1 MERVGGVL
9 AHETHAALVHEDVG
23 NLGVGVVGVA
33 PGSKQ
38 QVNGTAEAA
47 HISAG
52 LDAHDDAVARVGRG
66 RGNSLGLEI
75 PVLLGVVLLS
85 KFLVVLDAAHGEHDT
100 LGCLVVLA
108 VGGLHAGNAVIA
120 HDQVRS
126 GGTRHNLAACLAH
139 GSLGIRGPH
148 NAAGLGGIG
157 GVGDKVDAVG
167 HVGGVGVG
175 SRIAA
180 EDLGVGDT
188 KAIGHPLQVVGSVV
202 GHHAHQVGVD
212 EALAVLHPEGVVLV
226 GGVVIDAVDAQLLL
240 PGSTRS
246 LNGALGRGRRAAA
259 RIALLE
265 HEHLFGALLKCGVS
279 SSQTRA
285 TATADDDV
293 VRTVPG
299 NLISTG
305 QRHGAGNTRGT
316 GCQCGTSDKAT
327 TAQINV
333 LHCRHTMSPL

>member
-9 AHETHAALVHEDVG
+9 THETHAALVHKDVR

-38 QVNGTAEAA
+38 QIDGTTETT

-75 PVLLGVVLLS
+75 PVLLGVVLLG
-85 KFLVVLDAAHGEHDT
+85 KLLVVLDAAHGEHDT

-108 VGGLHAGNAVIA
+108 VGGLHAGNAIIA

-126 GGTRHNLAACLAH
+126 GGARHNLAARLAH
-139 GSLGIRGPH
+139 GGLGVRGPH
-148 NAAGLGGIG
+148 NAAGLGGVGGIG
-157 GVGDKVDAVG
+157 DEVNAVG

-175 SRIAA
+175 GRIATK
-180 EDLGVGDT
+180 DLGEGD
-188 KAIGHPLQVVGSVV
+188 AEAVGHPLQVVGGVV
-202 GHHAHQVGVD
+202 GHHTHQVGVD
-212 EALAVLHPEGVVLV
+212 KALAVLHPEGVVLV

-240 PGSTRS
+240 PGGTRG

-265 HEHLFGALLKCGVS
+265 HEHLLGALLKCGIRG
-279 SSQTRA
+279 SQARA

-299 NLISTG
+299 NLIGAG

-327 TAQINV
+327 TAQINA
-333 LHCRHTMSPL
+333 LQCRHTMSPL